1 MRPMK
6 PTSARRSSTGILA
19 LASCIAVLVSAAG
32 CQTEHKVQLQL
43 AGANGIS
50 QGFLCRTET
59 ALPGLSAGDFLFERG
74 HDRATGE
81 VRFSMVVEVTSLG
94 DVLPG
99 CLPEEILGVCRE
111 ASDCPSAARFCAP
124 LSATGPRGKRL
135 AEMTEAESA
144 AFVSSL
150 GASLRAL
157 PPLFEDAPDG
167 PVVVRAIASAES
179 CEALTAS
186 GRFAPDGLLG
196 CAYSCPV
203 VLDTLD
209 GALRLGFA
217 TSEPFCLP
225 EVRGCAAYPSS
236 SPGR

>member
-1 MRPMK
+1 MR
-6 PTSARRSSTGILA
+6 SALFAA
-19 LASCIAVLVSAAG
+19 LAAFAFLAAAVG

-43 AGANGIS
+43 AGYGNIS

-59 ALPGLSAGDFLFERG
+59 AQPGLSAGDFLFERG

-81 VRFSMVVEVTSLG
+81 VRFAMVVEITSLG

-99 CLPEEILGVCRE
+99 CLPEEILAVCRE
-111 ASDCPSAARFCAP
+111 AGACPSAARFCAP
-124 LSATGPRGKRL
+124 LQAMGPRGKRL
-135 AEMTEAESA
+135 AEMNEAESA

-150 GASLRAL
+150 GAALRAL
-157 PPLFEDAPDG
+157 PTLFDDAPDG
-167 PVVVRAIASAES
+167 PVVVRAIATAES
-179 CEALTAS
+179 CEALAET
-186 GRFAPDGLLG
+186 GRFATDGLLG

-217 TSEPFCLP
+217 TSDPFCAP
-225 EVRGCAAYPSS
+225 EVRGCASYPGIA
-236 SPGR
+236 PGR